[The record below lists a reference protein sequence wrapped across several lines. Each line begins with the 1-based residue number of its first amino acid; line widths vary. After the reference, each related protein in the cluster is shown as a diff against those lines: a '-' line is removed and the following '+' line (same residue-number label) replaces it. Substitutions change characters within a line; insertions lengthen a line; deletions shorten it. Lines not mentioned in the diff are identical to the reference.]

1 MSNPNKKILSL
12 FKGFGVELE
21 YMIVDCDTLA
31 IKPIADKLLEDMAGN
46 VVADFE
52 NGEIAWSN
60 ELVLHVLEIKTNGPA
75 PALAGLHKKFLANI
89 TMANKH
95 LKKYNAMLMPTG
107 AHPFMD
113 PHKETNIWP
122 HEYNEVY
129 ELYNRIFNCKGHGW
143 SNLQSTHI
151 NLPFANDEEFKKLH
165 AAIRLILPI
174 IPALS
179 ASTPILDSKFQGLK
193 DHRLDYYR
201 KNQSKIPEI
210 AGKVIPERVIS
221 QAEYEKQ
228 IFEPIHKAILPYDK
242 DGVLD
247 KYFLNSRGAIARF
260 DRMAIEIRI
269 IDIQECPKMDLAIL
283 ELIVETIK
291 YIMNNSQSIEKQ
303 MDWSENELVSIF
315 VDCYKDAE
323 ETFITNANYLTLF
336 DYPFPTAIAQHL
348 WKHIVKKLNF
358 HSPEIDFLL
367 ENGSLA
373 TRMLEFMGDD
383 FSHERIHALSK
394 NLSSCLAS
402 NTYFIPK

>member
-210 AGKVIPERVIS
+210 AGKVMPERVFS

-228 IFEPIHKAILPYDK
+228 IF
-242 DGVLD
+242 
-247 KYFLNSRGAIARF
+247 
-260 DRMAIEIRI
+260 
-269 IDIQECPKMDLAIL
+269 
-283 ELIVETIK
+283 
-291 YIMNNSQSIEKQ
+291 
-303 MDWSENELVSIF
+303 
-315 VDCYKDAE
+315 
-323 ETFITNANYLTLF
+323 
-336 DYPFPTAIAQHL
+336 
-348 WKHIVKKLNF
+348 
-358 HSPEIDFLL
+358 
-367 ENGSLA
+367 
-373 TRMLEFMGDD
+373 
-383 FSHERIHALSK
+383 
-394 NLSSCLAS
+394 
-402 NTYFIPK
+402 

>member
-1 MSNPNKKILSL
+1 MSNKTKATLSL

-21 YMIVDCDTLA
+21 YMIVDCDTLN

-60 ELVLHVLEIKTNGPA
+60 ELVLHVLEMKTNGPA
-75 PALAGLHKKFLANI
+75 STLSGLHKKFSANI
-89 TMANKH
+89 KMANQH
-95 LKKYNAMLMPTG
+95 LKKYNAMLMPSG
-107 AHPFMD
+107 AHPFMN
-113 PHKETNIWP
+113 PHTETNIWP

-151 NLPFANDEEFKKLH
+151 NLPFANDDEFKRLH
-165 AAIRLILPI
+165 AAVRLLLPI

-179 ASTPILDSKFQGLK
+179 ASTPILDSQFHGYK

-201 KNQSKIPEI
+201 KNQAKVPEI
-210 AGKVIPERVIS
+210 AGKVIPERVFS
-221 QAEYEKQ
+221 QAEYENQ
-228 IFEPIHKAILPYDK
+228 IFGPIHKAILPYDK

-283 ELIVETIK
+283 ELVVETLK
-291 YIMNNSQSIEKQ
+291 YIMEKSQPIEKQ
-303 MDWSENELVSIF
+303 MLWSENELVSIF
-315 VDCYKDAE
+315 IDTYKDAE
-323 ETFITNANYLTLF
+323 ETFISNANYLTLF
-336 DYPFPTAIAQHL
+336 DYPFSSGIAQHL
-348 WKHIVKKLNF
+348 WKHIVKKLKF
-358 HSPEIDFLL
+358 QSPEIDFLL
-367 ENGSLA
+367 EHGSLA
-373 TRMLEFMGDD
+373 TRMLNFVGED
-383 FSHERIHALSK
+383 FSRQKLQSLNAELCK
-394 NLSSCLAS
+394 CLAT
-402 NTYFIPK
+402 NTFFKP